1 MGDPLKMDGL
11 FHGKSQSKIDD
22 DWGYPH
28 FRKHSYIYI
37 YIYIHT
43 TQLHTQLGED
53 FFAKPRFRAVVMSM
67 DSFEKNHQIH
77 RDFDK
82 SYL

>member
-22 DWGYPH
+22 YWGYPH
-28 FRKHSYIYI
+28 FRKHSYIII
-37 YIYIHT
+37 YIYMPLNYTPNLVMI
-43 TQLHTQLGED
+43 
-53 FFAKPRFRAVVMSM
+53 FARQRFRAVVMSM
-67 DSFEKNHQIH
+67 VSFEKNHQIH